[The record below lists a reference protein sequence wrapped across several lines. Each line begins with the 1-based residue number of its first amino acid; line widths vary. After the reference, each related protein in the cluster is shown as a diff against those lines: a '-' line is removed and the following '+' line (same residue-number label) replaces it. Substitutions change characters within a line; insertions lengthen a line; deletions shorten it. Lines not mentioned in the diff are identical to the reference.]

1 MKNKE
6 EIKNNIKSVPYIN
19 KVIFFNKISLIVNSI
34 LTISKVIL
42 AIIFKDLFIGLASC
56 YYFFIVL
63 DKLCFYY
70 GKKKE
75 NKRLADSKIFLL
87 MAIFLFIGSLFYLA
101 YWLNALV
108 GESIDIK
115 YSKLQFIIYFIIYII
130 ETIFSIRGLSFFNKN
145 KDMLLG
151 GIKFVNLSISISAFF
166 NLIIIILCTFKGLS
180 NYYFINFNGVIIAII
195 MYIIY
200 FKKYRKPKK

>member
-75 NKRLADSKIFLL
+75 NKRLEDSKIFLL

-200 FKKYRKPKK
+200 FKKI

>member
-19 KVIFFNKISLIVNSI
+19 KVIFFNKISLIINSI
-34 LTISKVIL
+34 LTISKIIL

-56 YYFFIVL
+56 YYFFIVC

-70 GKKKE
+70 GKKKD
-75 NKRLADSKIFLL
+75 NKKLEDSKLFLL

-101 YWLNALV
+101 YWVNALV
-108 GESIDIK
+108 GESINIK

>member
-19 KVIFFNKISLIVNSI
+19 KVIFFNKISLIINSI

-56 YYFFIVL
+56 YYFFIVC

-70 GKKKE
+70 GKKKD
-75 NKRLADSKIFLL
+75 NKKLEDSKLFLL

-101 YWLNALV
+101 YWVNALV
-108 GESIDIK
+108 GESINIK

>member
-56 YYFFIVL
+56 YYFSIVL

-75 NKRLADSKIFLL
+75 NKRLEDSKIFLL

>member
-34 LTISKVIL
+34 LTISKIIL

-56 YYFFIVL
+56 YYFFIVC

-70 GKKKE
+70 GKKKD
-75 NKRLADSKIFLL
+75 NKKLEDSKLFLL

-101 YWLNALV
+101 YWVNALV
-108 GESIDIK
+108 GESINIK

>member
-34 LTISKVIL
+34 LTISKIIL

-56 YYFFIVL
+56 YYFFIAC

-70 GKKKE
+70 GKKKD
-75 NKRLADSKIFLL
+75 NKKLEDSKLFLL

-101 YWLNALV
+101 YWVNALV
-108 GESIDIK
+108 GESINIK

>member
-75 NKRLADSKIFLL
+75 NKRLEDSKIFLL
-87 MAIFLFIGSLFYLA
+87 MAIFFFIGSLFYLA

-200 FKKYRKPKK
+200 FKKYRKHKK

>member
-19 KVIFFNKISLIVNSI
+19 KVIFFNKISLIINSI

-56 YYFFIVL
+56 YYFFIVC

-70 GKKKE
+70 GKKKD
-75 NKRLADSKIFLL
+75 NKKLEDSKLFLL
-87 MAIFLFIGSLFYLA
+87 MTIFLFIGSLFYLA
-101 YWLNALV
+101 YWVNALV
-108 GESIDIK
+108 GESINIK

>member
-34 LTISKVIL
+34 LTISKIIL

-75 NKRLADSKIFLL
+75 NKKLEDSKIFLL

-108 GESIDIK
+108 GDSINIK
-115 YSKLQFIIYFIIYII
+115 YSKLQFIIYIIIYII

>member
-19 KVIFFNKISLIVNSI
+19 KVIFFNKISLIINSI

-56 YYFFIVL
+56 YYFFIVC

-75 NKRLADSKIFLL
+75 NKKLEDSKLFLL

-101 YWLNALV
+101 YWVNALV
-108 GESIDIK
+108 GESINIK

>member
-19 KVIFFNKISLIVNSI
+19 KVIFFNKISLIINSI

-56 YYFFIVL
+56 YYFFIVC

-70 GKKKE
+70 GKKKD
-75 NKRLADSKIFLL
+75 NKKLEDSKL
-87 MAIFLFIGSLFYLA
+87 FLFIGSLFYLA
-101 YWLNALV
+101 YWVNALV
-108 GESIDIK
+108 GESINIK

>member
-6 EIKNNIKSVPYIN
+6 EIKNNIKSVSYIN

-34 LTISKVIL
+34 LTISKIIL

-56 YYFFIVL
+56 YYFFIAC

-70 GKKKE
+70 GKKKD
-75 NKRLADSKIFLL
+75 NKKLEDSKLFLL

-101 YWLNALV
+101 YWVNALV
-108 GESIDIK
+108 GESINIK

>member
-19 KVIFFNKISLIVNSI
+19 KVIFFNKISLIINSI
-34 LTISKVIL
+34 LTISKIIL

-56 YYFFIVL
+56 YYFFIVC

-75 NKRLADSKIFLL
+75 NKKLEDSKLFLL
-87 MAIFLFIGSLFYLA
+87 MTIFLFIGSLFYLA
-101 YWLNALV
+101 YWVNALV
-108 GESIDIK
+108 GESINIK

>member
-75 NKRLADSKIFLL
+75 NKRLEDSKIFLL

>member
-34 LTISKVIL
+34 LTVSKIIL

-75 NKRLADSKIFLL
+75 NKKLEDSKIFLL

-108 GESIDIK
+108 GDSINIK
-115 YSKLQFIIYFIIYII
+115 YSKLQFIIYIIIYII

>member
-75 NKRLADSKIFLL
+75 NKRLEDSKIFLL

-101 YWLNALV
+101 YWLNAFV

>member
-75 NKRLADSKIFLL
+75 NKRLEDSKIFLL

-151 GIKFVNLSISISAFF
+151 GIKFVNLSISISALF

>member
-75 NKRLADSKIFLL
+75 NKRLEDSKIFLL

-200 FKKYRKPKK
+200 FKKYRKHKK

>member
-34 LTISKVIL
+34 LTVSKIIL

-56 YYFFIVL
+56 YYFFIVC

-70 GKKKE
+70 GKKKG
-75 NKRLADSKIFLL
+75 NKKLEDSKIFLL

-101 YWLNALV
+101 YWINALV
-108 GESIDIK
+108 GESINIK
-115 YSKLQFIIYFIIYII
+115 YSKLQFIIYFMIYII

-151 GIKFVNLSISISAFF
+151 GIKFFNLSISISAFF